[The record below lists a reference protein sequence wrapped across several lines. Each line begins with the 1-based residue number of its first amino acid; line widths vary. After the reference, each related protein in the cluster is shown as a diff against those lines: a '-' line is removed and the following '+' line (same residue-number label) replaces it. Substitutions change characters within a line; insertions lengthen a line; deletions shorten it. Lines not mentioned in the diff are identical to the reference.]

1 MIEQLLPVTT
11 SPSETTGSEANRRRR
26 SFVYSTRRLS
36 HLSTTVTMG
45 GRVAG
50 KPKKKS
56 IKANVTSKFGSKRK
70 LSRMGKKITSG
81 QMGPSTEFITRSTA
95 LKKLQITLK
104 DFRRLC
110 ILKGIYPRVPVKA
123 PKGSDKVYYDIKDI
137 SYLSHEPLLAKF
149 REFKSFMKKIRK
161 SSGRNQFSEVQ

>member
-1 MIEQLLPVTT
+1 MIEQLLPITT
-11 SPSETTGSEANRRRR
+11 STRETTGSKANRRRR
-26 SFVYSTRRLS
+26 SFVYSPHRLP
-36 HLSTTVTMG
+36 LLLTALTMG